1 MTRFRAIFTPALPEL
16 TARVQ
21 LTKPVVADSHWYS
34 RHKPENTP
42 PTRSIWEVQSGW
54 FLGGAFFF
62 YTWNLPT
69 CKFGQNMSPL
79 NLLLVITVMYY
90 YLGTY
95 SWVGSVGCN

>member
-42 PTRSIWEVQSGW
+42 
-54 FLGGAFFF
+54 LHMGGAKWVVPWRGIFFF

-79 NLLLVITVMYY
+79 NLLL
-90 YLGTY
+90 
-95 SWVGSVGCN
+95 